1 MKKFEFQEL
10 TTEEETMFN
19 RFQAREDIFF
29 HRHFNF
35 RFSYDTD
42 NLTKVKIENFKSILS
57 EEFSVDEATFLS
69 GLNSSGKSS
78 FSQAVLL
85 VMQWLSGNSYATPG
99 NVPLNGELINFG
111 NTRDIY
117 HQRSLTDG
125 DKFLKPI
132 TIELFFE
139 DKTTKTKT
147 ALKVELTPEFALD
160 EQTDFWHVVPKNEI
174 KLTHFSQTDFFE
186 KGHFYIDEIFL
197 ELPEYGRLENLK
209 QFSALSESY
218 QKDKERGLEKNLEIA
233 IVYSTNQTSYKQEE
247 LTKKMWL
254 GNALSRTKSNSN
266 YFTISALDTS
276 IPQYT
281 TVFKYGSKS
290 FEKSIFYPT
299 DVTAGNNVLSQKIKT
314 DNITDNFIK
323 NFANDFYG
331 ERTKNK
337 NIINSIENFEE
348 IKSQNL
354 SAVKGADLVRLRL
367 TSLVLQNIKNPN
379 DFLKSEF
386 NIDKIFKSFSKKIF
400 VDDFNEY
407 YKTVT
412 SNLKNLPISFKK
424 SENIGSSS
432 DKYLTQLIS
441 VLFSVKNEKL
451 EKYDIDNERLRKR
464 NVTRGRARR
473 QFMDSGPRNISFRIT
488 RLLRNI
494 NDDENTEKQ
503 FKQLFKQVNSLK
515 ERNSSLSSTSGL
527 RNSEMT
533 ELYRLL
539 LDEKKGSRG
548 PVRSIELQDF
558 LETLSNYENIKLYKS
573 FINLSE
579 KFLNDFA
586 KCIDTINTESKMLW
600 KKINTKKEIFNLPN
614 KDNEENLID
623 SMLKDSV
630 IKVFNKII
638 DSENPENNL
647 EFMTLHLGLPQISRE
662 LFDENLRN
670 ISYEIS
676 NLNDLLL
683 LEGQDLI
690 ELENEDSTLNYSDN
704 EVDIYNAKFSG
715 LNNDISYLKPSSHY
729 LLPKGHT
736 EDYLFVNLMEGFRP
750 FHSFPNLSS
759 KFSFLSG
766 TVNRNLLSSGT
777 TSPLIPIGFNGEKL
791 GQVLSTLSRA
801 SELILAPTPQAL
813 GIFDNSDFQEKVLKK
828 FSGEINNQFIES
840 LENENRDYKEL
851 NLEATILA
859 HLSDWIDYLGFG
871 KHVYVEEFDYAGAV
885 NIKIDEDAL
894 SNVGSG
900 VGQALPV
907 IVQILLSDNKILFL
921 EEIEQNLHARAQAR
935 LADMVLLFSLLPGRQ
950 FIVETHSEHIINRI
964 RLRTLQISEL
974 LGPDMDY
981 PFSVFFTEKLNL
993 MTKIQQMKLDKEGSF
1008 IAPSFPEGF
1017 FDQAQIDSMEI
1028 LKNRFEI

>member
-10 TTEEETMFN
+10 IEEEDTIFN
-19 RFQAREDIFF
+19 RFQGREELFF
-29 HRHFNF
+29 QRHFNY

-42 NLTKVKIENFKSILS
+42 NLTKIKIENFKSIKS

-85 VMQWLSGNSYATPG
+85 IMQWLSGNSYATPG

-117 HQRSLTDG
+117 HQRSLHDG
-125 DKFLKPI
+125 NKFLKPI
-132 TIELFFE
+132 TIKLFFE
-139 DKTTKTKT
+139 DKNTKTKT
-147 ALKVELTPEFALD
+147 ILKVELTPEFTLD
-160 EQTDFWHVVPKNEI
+160 EETDFWHVVPKNEI
-174 KLTHFSQTDFFE
+174 KLTHFSQTDVFE
-186 KGHFYIDEIFL
+186 KGHEYIDQIFL
-197 ELPEYGRLENLK
+197 ELAEYGRHEGLK
-209 QFSALSESY
+209 QFTDLYESY
-218 QKDKERGLEKNLEIA
+218 QKDKEKELQKSLEIA

-266 YFTISALDTS
+266 YFTISALDTR

-299 DVTAGNNVLSQKIKT
+299 DVTAGNNILSQKIKI
-314 DNITDNFIK
+314 NNLTDNFIK
-323 NFANDFYG
+323 NFAEDFYT
-331 ERTKNK
+331 EKTKNK

-354 SAVKGADLVRLRL
+354 SAVKGIDLVRLRL
-367 TSLVLQNIKNPN
+367 TFLVLQNIKNPN

-386 NIDKIFKSFSKKIF
+386 NIDKIFQSFSKKIF
-400 VDDFNEY
+400 VDGFNEY

-412 SNLKNLPISFKK
+412 SNLVNLPIEFKK
-424 SENIGSSS
+424 SGNIGHSS
-432 DKYLTQLIS
+432 KNYLTQLIS

-451 EKYDIDNERLRKR
+451 EKLNNDNEKR
-464 NVTRGRARR
+464 GKRRVVRPRARR
-473 QFMDSGPRNISFRIT
+473 PLIDSGPGNLSFRIGP
-488 RLLRNI
+488 LLRNI
-494 NDDENTEKQ
+494 TNDKNKEKQ
-503 FKQLFKQVNSLK
+503 FKLLSKQINSLS
-515 ERNSSLSSTSGL
+515 ERNSDPLSRTGS
-527 RNSEMT
+527 RNSNLGMT
-533 ELYRLL
+533 NLYRLL
-539 LDEKKGSRG
+539 LDDKR
-548 PVRSIELQDF
+548 RSPGASPEIQDF
-558 LETLSNYENIKLYKS
+558 LETLSHYENVKLYES
-573 FINLSE
+573 FIDFSQ
-579 KFLNDFA
+579 KFLKEFA
-586 KCIDTINTESKMLW
+586 KCIDTIDIESKKFW
-600 KKINTKKEIFNLPN
+600 KKINTRKEIFNLPH
-614 KDNEENLID
+614 KDNEENLVD
-623 SMLKDSV
+623 SMLQDSV
-630 IKVFNKII
+630 IKIFNKII

-647 EFMTLHLGLPQISRE
+647 ELMILHLGLPQITND
-662 LFDENLRN
+662 LYNDNLSN
-670 ISYEIS
+670 ISQEIS

-683 LEGQDLI
+683 HEGQDLI
-690 ELENEDSTLNYSDN
+690 NLEKKDSTLIHSDE
-704 EVDIYNAKFSG
+704 EVDIYNAEFAG
-715 LNNDISYLKPSSHY
+715 LNNDMSYLKPSSHY
-729 LLPKGHT
+729 LLPEGHI
-736 EDYLFVNLMEGFRP
+736 EDYLFVDLMEGIRP

-791 GQVLSTLSRA
+791 GAVLSTLSRA
-801 SELILAPTPQAL
+801 SESILAPTPQAL
-813 GIFDNSDFQEKVLKK
+813 GIFDDTDFQEKVLKK

-840 LENENRDYKEL
+840 LKNENRDNKEL

-981 PFSVFFTEKLNL
+981 PFSVFFTEKSNL